1 MYIINEKI
9 KKMFDFV
16 TISIYNENIANEILK
31 KINCKIKFKKLRRSM
46 GWMRTE
52 RKKVF

>member
-16 TISIYNENIANEILK
+16 TISIYKENIANEILK
-31 KINCKIKFKKLRRSM
+31 KINWKIKFKKQRRNM
-46 GWMRTE
+46 GWIRTK